1 MERGLAQLSLLAE
14 DSIYNRQGGILAG
27 RDVDLTARSGDI
39 LNQRTVTRHESTLG
53 NSRWESSFADSAA
66 RIEATRDLTLNAGR
80 DVHNLGGVL
89 ESRGNLH
96 ISAGRD
102 VTLAAMEERHSTS
115 RGNHYLNSQT
125 TQLSSETRAD
135 GNLSIQAGRDLTAIA
150 SRVES
155 GQDMQLIAS
164 NDLTLASTANES
176 HHYSKSKK
184 ATNQRDQ
191 VRQVGTEVNSG
202 GQFTAVAGQDL
213 TLVSSSVVANDEAYL
228 VAGGKVQL
236 LAAQDYDYSLSEK
249 KKKGSFGRKSYR
261 MSESDN
267 STAAV
272 SSIQVGTDL
281 LIHGAEAIVSQGAQL
296 QAGQHLELQSGGDIL
311 LLAAENS
318 SSQASA
324 KSKSG
329 LLSSKGKASS
339 QSQTQVVGT
348 TADAGSI
355 LIAAGQGLQVSAGD
369 LRAQGD
375 MALQAGRDVELSS
388 ATQYSS
394 QSQSKHSS
402 KLGFSHHALLT
413 HTQKQQAAEQ
423 GSGTAV
429 GSYLSADNLLISSG
443 RDTDIQGSTLISERD
458 MHIRAGR
465 DLDIV
470 SGENISHSSTTSSSK
485 KTGEIGSWWQ
495 PAIGQVKQK
504 VKTQGE
510 TLQQSG
516 SQLASLTGNISLQ
529 AGETYQQTASN
540 VLALEGDIHIQ
551 GKQVNVDAGYDQLS
565 HSETRSANRTAVG
578 GTVSIPVVNAIQGMQ
593 KVNKARERTD
603 DPRMQALAAATLAMQ
618 GKAAYDGAQALY
630 NGNVG
635 GIKISLNLSNNSS
648 KSQSTQQG
656 QNVSASSVIAG
667 GDIHVQATGAQDS
680 DLNIIGS
687 RLSAGQDIRLQ
698 ADRNILLRAAENTA
712 IQSSRDSGG
721 GWSAGIGFGLGGS
734 QNGFT
739 LELAANQFRGK
750 SDGNDSLWSNTQV
763 EAGRKVHLESGADT
777 RLQGAVV
784 KGEQVTAEVGG
795 NLLLESLQDRST
807 YQSRQSSSSAG
818 VSLCIPPFC
827 AGTSTASAGQSS
839 SKARGD
845 YASVNQQ
852 TGIQAGD
859 GGFQLKVKGHTDLTG
874 AVIASSEQAVQD
886 GLNRLETG
894 TLVVR
899 DIENHAQAKASS
911 NGLSLSSDMLTS
923 GKYGI
928 AKGVVGNELDRGAA
942 KETSSGHSLSAIS
955 EGEILIKDEAGQ
967 LELTGQSAEETLT
980 LLRRDTDNTHTAAER
995 IDIRE
1000 LERDAEAQRIIKQ
1013 AVFAEAVKFTD
1024 ETYRVMFLEEAKVYV
1039 VERDEEGK
1047 VKLDDNGYAVVRE
1060 LSQSE
1065 KEKLG
1070 SDGQRV
1076 KVFNNGIFNIKEAA
1090 EGYAAQMLPGSDE
1103 QVYLIHFPAADNAVS
1118 ELLVA
1123 GYQKFLENDFWGLAN
1138 ATLEAKD
1145 MMKLYGETGLDIAGH
1160 SRGSMTLLNAM
1171 QSLQKEGAVGSLSET
1186 MVHFFGPAAS
1196 AQTAAKLLH
1205 ELSGGKQDTVY
1216 LQNHKDDF
1224 VGTILGGNPATYDK
1238 VPEGSNKIKEW
1249 INMFNDQPTVHSCY
1263 GAGTREC
1270 DTAYGGS
1277 ATVGV
1282 KYK

>member
-1 MERGLAQLSLLAE
+1 MRQFLSSDYLLGELGLSPENMQKRLGDGLYEQKLLREALVARTGQRFIAGLDSDEAMFRYLMDNAIASKEALNLSVGISLSAEQVAALTHDIVWMEEREVMGEKVLVPVLYMAQAEGRLAPNGALIQGQDLTLISGGDLSNQGTLRATNNLSAQAQNIQNSGLMQAGERLSLLAE
-14 DSIYNRQGGILAG
+14 DSLYNRQGGILAG
-27 RDVDLTARSGDI
+27 RDVDLTARTGDI
-39 LNQRTVTRHESTLG
+39 LNERSITRHESALG

-66 RIEATRDLTLNAGR
+66 RIEAANSLNLSAGR
-80 DVHNLGGVL
+80 DVLNLGGVL
-89 ESRGNLH
+89 NSGGDMQ
-96 ISAGRD
+96 ITAGRD
-102 VTLAAMEERHSTS
+102 VSLSSVEERHSIS
-115 RGNHYLNSQT
+115 RGSHYLDSQT
-125 TQLSSETRAD
+125 AQLISETVAG
-135 GNLSIQAGRDLTAIA
+135 GNLDIQAGRDLTAVA
-150 SRVES
+150 SRIES
-155 GQDMQLIAS
+155 GHNMQLVAG
-164 NDLTLASTANES
+164 NDLTLASAANES

-184 ATNQRDQ
+184 RTSQRDLIQ
-191 VRQVGTEVNSG
+191 QRGTEVISG
-202 GQFTAVAGQDL
+202 GSFAAVSGNDL
-213 TLVSSSVVANDEAYL
+213 TLISSNVTASNEAYL

-236 LAAQDYDYSLSEK
+236 LAEQDIDYSFSEK

-261 MSESDN
+261 MSENDN

-272 SSIQVGTDL
+272 SSIQAGTDL
-281 LIHGAEAIVSQGAQL
+281 LIRGTEAIVTQGAQL
-296 QAGQHLELQSGGDIL
+296 TAGKQLELQSGGDIL

-329 LLSSKGKASS
+329 LLSSKSKASS

-348 TADAGSI
+348 TVDAGSI
-355 LIAAGQGLQVSAGD
+355 LIAAGQDLHVNAGD

-388 ATQYSS
+388 AMQYSS
-394 QSQSKHSS
+394 QSQSKQSS

-470 SGENISHSSTTSSSK
+470 SAENTSHSSTSSSSK

-516 SQLASLTGNISLQ
+516 SQLASLTGNIHLQ
-529 AGETYQQTASN
+529 AGETYQQTASD

-551 GKQVNVDAGYDQLS
+551 GKQVNIEAGYDQLS

-578 GTVSIPVVNAIQGMQ
+578 GTVSIPVVNAIQSMQ
-593 KVNKARERTD
+593 QVNKARERTD
-603 DPRMQALAAATLAMQ
+603 DPRMQTLAAATLAMQ

-687 RLSAGQDIRLQ
+687 RLSAGRDIRLQ

-712 IQSSRDSGG
+712 TQSSKENGG
-721 GWSAGIGFGLGGS
+721 GWSVGVGFGLGGS

-739 LELAANQFRGK
+739 LDLAANQFRGK
-750 SDGNDSLWSNTQV
+750 SDGSDSLWSNTQV
-763 EAGRKVHLESGADT
+763 EAGRQVHLESGADT

-784 KGEQVTAEVGG
+784 KGEQVSAEVGG
-795 NLLLESLQDRST
+795 NLLLESLQDTST
-807 YQSRQSSSSAG
+807 YQSKQSSSSAG

-827 AGTSTASAGQSS
+827 AGTSTASASQSN
-839 SKARGD
+839 SKAQGD

-859 GGFQLKVKGHTDLTG
+859 GGFQLKVKGHTDLSG

-894 TLVVR
+894 TLMAR
-899 DIENHAQAKASS
+899 DVENYSKYKASS
-911 NGLSLSSDMLTS
+911 SGLVASVDFGVGQDNKAAATTDQDNSYRPDLTGSAVSKISGSDS
-923 GKYGI
+923 GVTRSGI
-928 AKGVVGNELDRGAA
+928 SQA
-942 KETSSGHSLSAIS
+942 
-955 EGEILIKDEAGQ
+955 EIVITDWQAQ
-967 LELTGQSAEETLT
+967 QELTGQTATAVLDKLNDAVRSGDGSGGIDKNWDGKQLERVVQANAEIMTAFSQQAGHAVSAYVHSKREE
-980 LLRRDTDNTHTAAER
+980 LLEQKRNADNTAT
-995 IDIRE
+995 
-1000 LERDAEAQRIIKQ
+1000 Q
-1013 AVFAEAVKFTD
+1013 
-1024 ETYRVMFLEEAKVYV
+1024 EEI
-1039 VERDEEGK
+1039 
-1047 VKLDDNGYAVVRE
+1047 
-1060 LSQSE
+1060 Q
-1065 KEKLG
+1065 
-1070 SDGQRV
+1070 GQ
-1076 KVFNNGIFNIKEAA
+1076 I
-1090 EGYAAQMLPGSDE
+1090 
-1103 QVYLIHFPAADNAVS
+1103 NA
-1118 ELLVA
+1118 
-1123 GYQKFLENDFWGLAN
+1123 
-1138 ATLEAKD
+1138 
-1145 MMKLYGETGLDIAGH
+1145 
-1160 SRGSMTLLNAM
+1160 LNT
-1171 QSLQKEGAVGSLSET
+1171 Q
-1186 MVHFFGPAAS
+1186 
-1196 AQTAAKLLH
+1196 
-1205 ELSGGKQDTVY
+1205 
-1216 LQNHKDDF
+1216 
-1224 VGTILGGNPATYDK
+1224 
-1238 VPEGSNKIKEW
+1238 
-1249 INMFNDQPTVHSCY
+1249 
-1263 GAGTREC
+1263 
-1270 DTAYGGS
+1270 
-1277 ATVGV
+1277 
-1282 KYK
+1282 